1 MPTSNAPPP
10 LIGLSACLDPGR
22 TWRPGFDYLY
32 LSAAYARA
40 VTAAGGA
47 PVLVPPGAV
56 AAVAAL
62 DALVVTGGADV
73 HPRHYGAAI
82 EGPIDL
88 EVEDRVAG
96 DRALIDAAR
105 ACRVPVLGVCYGMQL
120 LAVHLGGALVQRLP
134 DAAGHGAPRAERR
147 HAVDLVPG
155 SAVAAAYGATRIE
168 VVSAHRQAVDRLPPG
183 LRITGRAPDGCVEAF
198 EGSGVVGV
206 QWHPEAAQDAGVLYG
221 WLVGEAARLRSA
233 RT

>member
-1 MPTSNAPPP
+1 MPTSNAPRP
-10 LIGLSACLDPGR
+10 LIGLTTCIDPGR

-32 LSAAYARA
+32 LNAAYARA

-62 DALVVTGGADV
+62 DALVITGGADV
-73 HPRHYGAAI
+73 HPRHYGATI
-82 EGPIDL
+82 EGSIDL

-105 ACRVPVLGVCYGMQL
+105 AHGVPILGVCYGMQL
-120 LAVHLGGALVQRLP
+120 LAVHGGGTLLQRLP
-134 DAAGHGAPRAERR
+134 ETHGAPRDERR
-147 HAVDLVPG
+147 HAVDLRPG
-155 SAVAAAYGATRIE
+155 SAVAAAYGAARIE
-168 VVSAHRQAVDRLPPG
+168 VVSAHRQAVDRVPAG
-183 LRITGRAPDGCVEAF
+183 LQITGRALDGCVEAI
-198 EGSGVVGV
+198 EAPGIVGV
-206 QWHPEAAQDAGVLYG
+206 QWHPEAADDAGALYG
-221 WLVGEAARLRSA
+221 WLVREALRLRSA